1 MLIKCP
7 DCGKMFSEYADCCPI
22 CGCPTNAAKAS
33 SEQKREEEEVTTKPF
48 TPNNEI
54 VEVDNDSRKPQTP
67 PKYLSNNY
75 KRYNKSEVHFLFIV
89 ICIALFILLV
99 LLGFIMH
106 NKQSSLSNGFYEKDA
121 DTVTITQMPA
131 IDVEEKEDNPSN
143 TPMTFFTL
151 MRFNSGYEG
160 VPEDVLDASRSLEI
174 RLTPPNEV
182 TIIESIQDDMTYKG
196 TYELKDS
203 IITMNVKGLFE
214 FAITGIVN
222 NQELTITR
230 CFCLNNEEYN
240 NEFLGWDALTRR
252 Y

>member
-1 MLIKCP
+1 MALVKCP
-7 DCGKMFSEYADCCPI
+7 DCGKMFSEFAERCPV
-22 CGCPTNAAKAS
+22 CGCPTIATKIT
-33 SEQKREEEEVTTKPF
+33 SEQKKEEEKETAKPF
-48 TPNNEI
+48 IPNNEI
-54 VEVDNDSRKPQTP
+54 VEVDNNPRNKETS
-67 PKYLSNNY
+67 PKIVSNNH
-75 KRYNKSEVHFLFIV
+75 KMHNTSEVQFLFIV

-121 DTVTITQMPA
+121 DTVTITQMPE
-131 IDVEEKEDNPSN
+131 IDIEEEETLSN

-240 NEFLGWDALTRR
+240 NEFLGWDVLTRR

>member
-22 CGCPTNAAKAS
+22 CGCPTNAAKVS
-33 SEQKREEEEVTTKPF
+33 SEQKREEEDKTTKPF
-48 TPNNEI
+48 TSNNEI

-67 PKYLSNNY
+67 LKYLSNNY

-99 LLGFIMH
+99 LFGFIMY
-106 NKQSSLSNGFYEKDA
+106 NKQSNSSNAIPEKEA

-143 TPMTFFTL
+143 TPMTFFTI

-196 TYELKDS
+196 TYALKDS

-214 FAITGIVN
+214 FAITGIIN
-222 NQELTITR
+222 NQELNITR

-240 NEFLGWDALTRR
+240 NEFLGWDVLTRR

>member
-22 CGCPTNAAKAS
+22 CGCPTNAAKVS
-33 SEQKREEEEVTTKPF
+33 SEQKREEEKETAKPF
-48 TPNNEI
+48 IPNNEI
-54 VEVDNDSRKPQTP
+54 VEVDNNPRNKETS
-67 PKYLSNNY
+67 PKIVSNNH
-75 KRYNKSEVHFLFIV
+75 KMHNTSEVQFLFIV

-121 DTVTITQMPA
+121 DTVTITQMPE
-131 IDVEEKEDNPSN
+131 IDIEEEETLSN

-240 NEFLGWDALTRR
+240 NEFLGWDVLTRR

>member
-1 MLIKCP
+1 
-7 DCGKMFSEYADCCPI
+7 
-22 CGCPTNAAKAS
+22 
-33 SEQKREEEEVTTKPF
+33 
-48 TPNNEI
+48 
-54 VEVDNDSRKPQTP
+54 
-67 PKYLSNNY
+67 
-75 KRYNKSEVHFLFIV
+75 
-89 ICIALFILLV
+89 
-99 LLGFIMH
+99 MH

-121 DTVTITQMPA
+121 DTVTITQMPE
-131 IDVEEKEDNPSN
+131 IDIEEEETLSN

-240 NEFLGWDALTRR
+240 NEFLGWDVLTRR